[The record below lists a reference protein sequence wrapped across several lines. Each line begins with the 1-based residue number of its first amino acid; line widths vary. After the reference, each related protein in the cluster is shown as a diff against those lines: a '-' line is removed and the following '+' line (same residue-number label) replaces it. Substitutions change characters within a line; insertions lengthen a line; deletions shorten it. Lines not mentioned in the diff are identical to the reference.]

1 MLVLKHLHDYKA
13 TFHKVQF
20 RMGGDFSVLKNTS
33 AYCNLPFKTY
43 CNNSQDLFSCVDA
56 LHDDDILHEITV
68 GCTQICLGCKEGQL
82 GENVTKA
89 CILLVVF
96 AERLVF
102 LSVTLHHK
110 PQSSQPVRQ
119 QTADSRQ
126 QTSSF
131 LPTVF
136 MLACC
141 ILEKNIWKMLENSK
155 LWVLNL

>member
-119 QTADSRQ
+119 QTAD
-126 QTSSF
+126 
-131 LPTVF
+131 
-136 MLACC
+136 
-141 ILEKNIWKMLENSK
+141 ILILTYSLHVSLLYLGKKHLKNAGEFQIVSLKSLI
-155 LWVLNL
+155 